1 MRQIGGEVG
10 DEIGDLFAFGYA
22 PQRNAARGKG
32 ISFFARELHVAR
44 HRIDEA
50 GPALSADRPGVD
62 RDKTDIVLA
71 VLRSERKRQV

>member
-50 GPALSADRPGVD
+50 GPVAPLTPGD
-62 RDKTDIVLA
+62 
-71 VLRSERKRQV
+71 SEGLITEVAWPGR